1 LKTSPFLSSAVAFFL
16 LGGTAALAQ
25 APAEPVEGTSVG
37 MKRTVLDL
45 KYQSQDFK
53 YQIQDFK
60 PKTIDF
66 QVRETD
72 LEILIEL
79 PADVLFDFDK
89 DTLRPAS
96 TQALANAADMIRTKA
111 RGPVKIS
118 GYTDAKGS
126 APYNQKLSE
135 RRAQAVK
142 NHLVNKG
149 GLQTVAFNVKGFGA
163 ENPIAPNTKADGSDN
178 PDGRQKNRRV
188 EIVMRKT
195 Q

>member
-1 LKTSPFLSSAVAFFL
+1 MKTFPFLSSAAMLFL
-16 LGGTAALAQ
+16 LGGAPALAQ
-25 APAEPVEGTSVG
+25 APAEPVEGVSVG
-37 MKRTVLDL
+37 VKRTVLDL
-45 KYQSQDFK
+45 KYQSPDLK
-53 YQIQDFK
+53 YQTQDFK
-60 PKTIDF
+60 PKSVDF

-96 TQALANAADMIRTKA
+96 AQALANAADMIRNKA
-111 RGPVKIS
+111 KGPVKIS

-135 RRAQAVK
+135 RRALAVK
-142 NHLVNKG
+142 NHLVNNG
-149 GLQTVAFNVKGFGA
+149 GLQKVAFNVKGFGA
-163 ENPIAPNTKADGSDN
+163 ENPIAPNTKPDGSDN
-178 PDGRQKNRRV
+178 PEGRQKNRRV